1 MDGLECTEIFLSA
14 LERTNR
20 IDAEFYRK
28 YTFEVL
34 NELKKHNTKPL
45 TDFVAVSDGN
55 HMGISDK
62 FQNEGIPY
70 YRGQD
75 IHNFFIENANA
86 ICIDKDTFNLPYMR
100 RSHLKKGDVLLSIVG
115 TIGEVAL
122 VSTDNPMTCN
132 CKLAILRPKSD
143 MLSEYIAVYLKT
155 KYGFNQI
162 DKFKRGAVQMGYL
175 LEDMSQIIVPIFS
188 SDFQN
193 KIKGLILEMYRLVSE
208 SKEMYENAK
217 EKLIEILGLSDFKA
231 EDKMYNIKSFS
242 DSFGKTGRLDA
253 EYYQPYYDEFED
265 VVKKNGFV
273 LASDIC
279 EMINYGTVPTSL
291 YTEDGTG
298 IPYIK
303 GMNVKNTEVDNEDLD
318 RIINTESLPNK
329 FFTKQGDIIIS
340 QMGTVADCGVVGETQ
355 EGWLFASFTIRLRL
369 KKNAGFNPHFVGL
382 YIQELAKKYYFYK
395 NIAQASVRQNTD
407 LPTVNNL
414 YIPKI
419 CTDTQNEI
427 ANMLIKC
434 KYLKQ
439 ESKDKLNNSIRAVEI
454 AVESGE
460 KAALNFLAGL

>member
-329 FFTKQGDIIIS
+329 FFTK
-340 QMGTVADCGVVGETQ
+340 
-355 EGWLFASFTIRLRL
+355 
-369 KKNAGFNPHFVGL
+369 
-382 YIQELAKKYYFYK
+382 
-395 NIAQASVRQNTD
+395 
-407 LPTVNNL
+407 
-414 YIPKI
+414 
-419 CTDTQNEI
+419 
-427 ANMLIKC
+427 
-434 KYLKQ
+434 
-439 ESKDKLNNSIRAVEI
+439 
-454 AVESGE
+454 
-460 KAALNFLAGL
+460 

>member
-1 MDGLECTEIFLSA
+1 
-14 LERTNR
+14 
-20 IDAEFYRK
+20 
-28 YTFEVL
+28 
-34 NELKKHNTKPL
+34 
-45 TDFVAVSDGN
+45 
-55 HMGISDK
+55 
-62 FQNEGIPY
+62 
-70 YRGQD
+70 
-75 IHNFFIENANA
+75 
-86 ICIDKDTFNLPYMR
+86 
-100 RSHLKKGDVLLSIVG
+100 
-115 TIGEVAL
+115 
-122 VSTDNPMTCN
+122 
-132 CKLAILRPKSD
+132 

-340 QMGTVADCGVVGETQ
+340 QMGTVADCGVVDETQ